1 MGDLFGS
8 GDYERRVAE
17 EQAREAQRQTERL
30 RTQAEGE
37 KRDLLEKQQAGLKA
51 RQRGGAR
58 ALLSDERVDGEQ
70 GVEDLKDT
78 LGTTGGV

>member
-1 MGDLFGS
+1 MGDIFGG

-30 RTQAEGE
+30 RAQTEAE
-37 KRDLLEKQQAGLKA
+37 KRDLLSKQQAGLKA

-58 ALLSDERVDGEQ
+58 ALLSDERMDGEQ
-70 GVEDLKDT
+70 GVEDLKNS
-78 LGTTGGV
+78 LGVTGGV